1 MSKGNVDANTHV
13 VATFRFQRA
22 QRGRFKGSVYVRQ
35 NLHKDAKVPI
45 SQLGSGQV
53 ILPGSG
59 RFTPKVRFPESLE
72 STVSRRGKDQKPKA
86 PARNRIPTAVL
97 PVVSP
102 AMDELVTH
110 S

>member
-1 MSKGNVDANTHV
+1 LSEGNVDANTHV

-22 QRGRFKGSVYVRQ
+22 QRGRFKGGVYLQ
-35 NLHKDAKVPI
+35 QYLHKGAKMLI

-72 STVSRRGKDQKPKA
+72 STVGRRGKDNKPKA
-86 PARNRIPTAVL
+86 PARNRIPTAIL
-97 PVVSP
+97 PVFSP
-102 AMDELVTH
+102 AMA
-110 S
+110 